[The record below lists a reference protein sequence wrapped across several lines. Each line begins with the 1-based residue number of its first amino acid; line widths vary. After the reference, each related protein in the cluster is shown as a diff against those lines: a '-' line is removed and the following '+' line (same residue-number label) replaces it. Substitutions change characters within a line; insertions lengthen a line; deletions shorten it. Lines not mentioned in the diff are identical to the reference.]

1 MLLILKWRSKQ
12 IASMSGSNIPVP
24 KFASFRS
31 KPAPSE
37 LQEKSTPRSSEHK
50 NVQHRKQRLHAGGE
64 CLDAPHPSDAA
75 PLWVIDRKGDEKN
88 LIYGSVH
95 RYSIP
100 PFHRVGGGGV
110 LGASSS
116 MQIDRHLS
124 NEKSI
129 TLVNRKRLDLTA
141 REKDMLS
148 KIERIRPR
156 LLKIRPELLA
166 ETPSNEE
173 LDFVPLIQKIEKRK
187 TADLEHSESDEATG
201 YRSIHGKSKFV
212 DRPADDAFQYASESE
227 SSGSGRSTTAN
238 SSLDKKGIQ
247 LSRRVEQ
254 CPHDIDAWFA
264 LIEHQGSLIL
274 NNDRQRATN
283 AEIRSTAD
291 IKIHMYEKALTH
303 ATSLQDR
310 ERLLLGLMA
319 EGTKV
324 WEIKDLTNRWERISE
339 DHIDSIILWKS
350 YVDFKQSTFS
360 SFRQEEVR
368 DIFLKRIRMLLGAIK
383 TTTPDSLN
391 SLYSQLIYLLL
402 RFTIFTR
409 ESGYSELAIAIWQ
422 GVLEFNFFAPPSSTS
437 FEARIAS
444 FKDFWESEVPR
455 IGEDGARGWS
465 HFVENSDIS
474 GPPALIIDEICDSL
488 DNRDLFR
495 SWAKAERQRSKA
507 SLIPG
512 RTMDEIVEDDPFRV
526 ILFSDI
532 EELLVPLP
540 VAAKHLSRSL
550 LNAYLLFC
558 SQSPLSTSDADSS
571 SISLDPFI
579 EGETLDADPAWIHSE
594 YLSKSAGFD
603 NREAVLSCT
612 LHVPWPRS
620 SSTSESPFET
630 KWFNSLPAWRDM
642 YTDHSEPVR
651 YGWFRNTLQQLVQVL
666 TIEDLAEYYLAFEW
680 RNEPDTI
687 RKISKTLLKQRSSSL
702 RLYNAYATIEW
713 WRGNR
718 DIATAV
724 YTASIN
730 MSKSMVENECR
741 DSIILWKN
749 WVWTSLDDSD
759 NEAALG
765 RLLSIADCNT
775 KEISNLTAAALLK
788 TRQYL
793 SSHRDFFNSIG
804 DLGHAILHAEC
815 LVLLEYLSINSM
827 TGAKVEKQGDI
838 AAAMSAASDFSQNLM
853 DRKMGTASSHER
865 FLQSTSRLLYHHIRT
880 GPFRPAFVREQ
891 LTKFLSIFPQNP
903 IFLSLYA
910 ANESRLRIENRVRT
924 MLNSRILTPKNDNL
938 ISRLFAIRFEVNH
951 GSIYSVRSAFENA
964 LVSSSSKG
972 CAGLWKLYILYCL
985 KTPQLRSGAKQIWFR
1000 ALRTCPWAKE
1010 LYVLGFEELRG
1021 LVDFV
1026 EYKEVWKIMGEKE
1039 LRVHVDLEEIFDDTH
1054 ELEDHRARK
1063 LI

>member
-1 MLLILKWRSKQ
+1 
-12 IASMSGSNIPVP
+12 MSGSNIPVP

-37 LQEKSTPRSSEHK
+37 LQEKSTSRSSEHK
-50 NVQHRKQRLHAGGE
+50 NVQHRSQRLHAGGE
-64 CLDAPHPSDAA
+64 FLDAPHPSDAE

-100 PFHRVGGGGV
+100 PFHRAGGGGV

-129 TLVNRKRLDLTA
+129 TLVNRKCLDLTA

-156 LLKIRPELLA
+156 LLKIRPKLLA

-173 LDFVPLIQKIEKRK
+173 LDFVPLTQKIEKRK
-187 TADLEHSESDEATG
+187 TADLEHSESDEARS

-212 DRPADDAFQYASESE
+212 DQPADDAFQYASDSE

-238 SSLDKKGIQ
+238 SSLDKMGIQ

-254 CPHDIDAWFA
+254 YPHDIDAWLA

-274 NNDRQRATN
+274 NDDRQRATN

-350 YVDFKQSTFS
+350 YADFKQSTFS

-368 DIFLKRIRMLLGAIK
+368 DIFLKRIRLLLGVIK

-409 ESGYSELAIAIWQ
+409 QSGYSELAIAIWQ

-465 HFVENSDIS
+465 HFVEKSDIS
-474 GPPALIIDEICDSL
+474 EPPALIIDEIRDSL

-540 VAAKHLSRSL
+540 VNAKHLSRSL

-558 SQSPLSTSDADSS
+558 SQSPLSTSNADSS

-594 YLSKSAGFD
+594 YLSKPTGFD

-630 KWFNSLPAWRDM
+630 MWFNK
-642 YTDHSEPVR
+642 
-651 YGWFRNTLQQLVQVL
+651 
-666 TIEDLAEYYLAFEW
+666 DLAEYYLAFEW

-741 DSIILWKN
+741 DLIILWKN

-759 NEAALG
+759 NGAALG
-765 RLLSIADCNT
+765 RLLSIADCST
-775 KEISNLTAAALLK
+775 KEITNLTAAALLK

-804 DLGHAILHAEC
+804 DLSHAILHAEC

-827 TGAKVEKQGDI
+827 NGAKVEKQGDI

-924 MLNSRILTPKNDNL
+924 MLSSRILTPKNDNL
-938 ISRLFAIRFEVNH
+938 ISRLFAIRYEVNH

-964 LVSSSSKG
+964 LASSSSKG

-1010 LYVLGFEELRG
+1010 LYVLGFEELLG
-1021 LVDFV
+1021 LVDSV

-1039 LRVHVDLEEIFDDTH
+1039 LRVHVDLEEIFDQMR